1 MLVETGFLLA
11 LNPLDR
17 NHEWAMRVLEEAR
30 NNNIVLHVSPAAL
43 IELALYLK
51 SRGLN
56 YNEISEV
63 FEALNDSILYYTIPY
78 YPKLTLKHLRYAA
91 ELQSKYSELTFFDS
105 IHASIALTDKLVYYD
120 LDTTVKK
127 IIEYEKKR

>member
-1 MLVETGFLLA
+1 
-11 LNPLDR
+11 
-17 NHEWAMRVLEEAR
+17 MRVLEEAR
-30 NNNIVLHVSPAAL
+30 NNNIVLHISPAAL
-43 IELALYLK
+43 VELALYLK
-51 SRGLN
+51 SRGLS